1 MYYDRRE
8 AGQKLAS
15 ELSKYKDNKNAVVIA
30 IPRGG
35 VVIGYEIAKVLN
47 LPLDIIAT
55 KKIGAPGNPEYAI
68 GSMDS
73 DGDIMLDEQAAAMS
87 GATEGYLSTEK
98 DRMKDEIAR
107 RLKKYRGSN
116 KYKLEDKI
124 VILVD
129 DGIATGFTTRVAI
142 NFIKKQRPKEII
154 LAIPVAPPETI
165 EKLKHDVDKIIC
177 PLAPAFLGAVGA
189 FYQVFDQ
196 TEDEEVIKLLKE
208 INSP

>member
-1 MYYDRRE
+1 MYYDRHE
-8 AGQKLAS
+8 AGTTLAS
-15 ELSKYKDNKNAVVIA
+15 ELSEYKDNKNAVVIA

-35 VVIGYEIAKVLN
+35 VVIGFEIAKELN

-73 DGDIMLDEQAAAMS
+73 DGDMMLDEQAAAMS
-87 GATEGYLSTEK
+87 GATEEYLASEK

-107 RLKKYRGSN
+107 RLKKYRGSD
-116 KYKLEDKI
+116 KYNLKDKVI
-124 VILVD
+124 ILVD

-142 NFIKKQRPKEII
+142 NFVKKQRPKEII

-165 EKLKHDVDKIIC
+165 EKLKSDVNKIVC
-177 PLAPAFLGAVGA
+177 PLTPTFLGAVGA
-189 FYQVFDQ
+189 YYQVFDQ
-196 TEDEEVIKLLKE
+196 TEDEEVIKFLNK
-208 INSP
+208 INGT